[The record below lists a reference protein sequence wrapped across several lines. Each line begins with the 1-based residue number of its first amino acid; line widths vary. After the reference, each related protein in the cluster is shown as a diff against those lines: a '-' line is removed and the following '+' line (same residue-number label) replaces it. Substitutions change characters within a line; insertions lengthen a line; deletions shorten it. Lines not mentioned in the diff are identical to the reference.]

1 MLSRDAVIKASL
13 QLGQEV
19 GEEGLTMR
27 ALATRLGVSAT
38 SLYAIFDGKEAIVRE
53 LRVGAWHALADG
65 LAPVLRLSDRRERL
79 RAMCRAYLEFAGANP
94 WLYALAMEAP
104 FVEDLE
110 GDESERALGPAR
122 VALAALRDGAPAGTD
137 DAQLRLALV
146 ELWASLHGLATLLA
160 SGQLGPANHPALAQ
174 REPFADRYID
184 DLIATL

>member
-1 MLSRDAVIKASL
+1 MLSRDLVIKASL

-65 LAPVLRLSDRRERL
+65 PAPVLHLSDRRERL
-79 RAMCRAYLEFAGANP
+79 RAMCRTYLEFARANP
-94 WLYALAMEAP
+94 WLYELAMEAP

-110 GDESERALGPAR
+110 ADESERALGPAR
-122 VALAALRDGAPAGTD
+122 VALAALRDGAAADMT
-137 DAQLRLALV
+137 DAQVRLSV
-146 ELWASLHGLATLLA
+146 VDLWASLHGLATLLA
-160 SGQLGPANHPALAQ
+160 SGQLGPANHPALAD
-174 REPFADRYID
+174 PAAFAERYID